1 MTETEVIRLVL
12 ETVGTFTAIVAAVA
26 WLVSKLATKGDVKG
40 ITDRLDTLNGTVAEN
55 KDRSLSN
62 EARIDAHT
70 RQEHERTK
78 I

>member
-55 KDRSLSN
+55 KYRSLSN

-70 RQEHERTK
+70 RQEHEGTK